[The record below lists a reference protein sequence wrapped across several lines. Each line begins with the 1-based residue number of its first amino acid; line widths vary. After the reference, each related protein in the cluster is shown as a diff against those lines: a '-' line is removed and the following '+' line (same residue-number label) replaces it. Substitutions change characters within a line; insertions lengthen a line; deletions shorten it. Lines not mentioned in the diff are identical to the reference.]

1 MDKTK
6 HTPDKLYTIFPNEY
20 YMDIMLFQ
28 HGFERCQPLHSYG
41 PAVRSHY
48 LFHFVYEGSGTLIAT
63 SLDGVE
69 HTYPVKKN
77 QGFLVCPKQITT
89 YIADE
94 DTPWEYAWVEF
105 DGAKAAEWL
114 NQAGLS
120 ADHPVF
126 ECSNEEA
133 LSLIQSELLS
143 LISGTGFK
151 KPVDTDHFET
161 HYANVDASVLSSN
174 STSMFQVGHFY
185 LFMDQLIHSSI
196 RYNSTSHTNQR
207 DFYIRQAVSYIEQNF
222 SEPITIEDIA
232 DFCCLNRSYL
242 GKIFKDSLNKTPQQ
256 YLIYYR
262 MKQATQM
269 LKYTSM
275 SVGEIGKA
283 VGYPNQ
289 LHFSR
294 AFRNVYQ
301 MPPSEWRKAN
311 GIV

>member
-6 HTPDKLYTIFPNEY
+6 NTPDKLYTIFPNEY

-48 LFHFVYEGSGTLIAT
+48 LFHLVYEGSGTLIAT
-63 SLDGVE
+63 SRDGVE

-77 QGFLVCPKQITT
+77 QGFLVCPNQITT

-105 DGAKAAEWL
+105 DGAKATEWL

-120 ADHPVF
+120 ADRPIY
-126 ECSNEEA
+126 ECRDEA
-133 LSLIQSELLS
+133 ALFHIQSELLS
-143 LISGTGFK
+143 LISGTGFT
-151 KPVDTDHFET
+151 KPVE
-161 HYANVDASVLSSN
+161 VDESVLSST
-174 STSMFQVGHFY
+174 STSIFQLGHFY
-185 LFMDQLIHSSI
+185 LFMDQLIHASAH
-196 RYNSTSHTNQR
+196 YNSTNHTNQR

-242 GKIFKDSLNKTPQQ
+242 GKIFKDSLKKTPQQ

-294 AFRNVYQ
+294 AFRNVYK
-301 MPPSEWRKAN
+301 MPPSEWRKEN